1 MKNNQVLNTNPLKYI
16 IAGLFVIA
24 VFFGGLGVWSVYFPF
39 QGAVIASGVVN
50 VSGERKMVQHLE
62 GGIINKIFV
71 KEGDEVTQGDVLIEL
86 KSSQVSSSVELL
98 QGRLWAK
105 QAEAARL
112 RAEAGMKSSISW
124 PKTLKGLK
132 KNPEITQILATEKDI
147 FVSRRSD
154 LQGKIKLYHSQ
165 ISQTRN
171 RIEGAREELKS
182 VTEIILNLEEDLTS
196 KRPLLA
202 EKYMGKTDILTLER
216 SLAEYR
222 GRKGKLNQDIAQFTQ
237 MIQEF
242 ELRIVDMENQYK
254 DEAVSKLGEVTDL
267 IFDLKDQITPM
278 LDAQHRL
285 EVRAPVSG
293 VVLNIQVH
301 SEDSGVIQPGMP
313 LLEIVPKD
321 LRMMVKA
328 QVRPQDIISVK
339 KGQPTKVQLAAFQRN
354 STPPIKGKVTYVSPD
369 LMNQETP
376 RGEMSY
382 YEVHVQVDE
391 VDLKAHNAYLSPGM
405 PAVCYITTESRTVIS
420 YLLDPLLQNVDKA
433 MRE

>member
-1 MKNNQVLNTNPLKYI
+1 MKKNPVLNTNPSKYI
-16 IAGLFVIA
+16 IAGLLVIA
-24 VFFGGLGVWSVYFPF
+24 FFFGGIGVWSVYFPF
-39 QGAVIASGVVN
+39 QGAVIAPGVVN
-50 VSGERKMVQHLE
+50 VLGERKMVQHLE

-71 KEGDEVTQGDVLIEL
+71 KEGDEVNQGDVLIEL
-86 KSSQVSSSVELL
+86 RSSQVSSNVELL

-105 QAEAARL
+105 EAEAARL

-124 PKTLKGLK
+124 PKALNELKGD
-132 KNPEITQILATEKDI
+132 PDIAQILSTEKDI

-154 LQGKIKLYHSQ
+154 LQGKIKLYQSQ
-165 ISQTRN
+165 ISQTKN
-171 RIEGAREELKS
+171 RIEGAKEELKS
-182 VTEIILNLEEDLTS
+182 VTEIILNLEEDLAG

-202 EKYMGKTDILTLER
+202 EKYMGKNDILTLER
-216 SLAEYR
+216 SLSEYR
-222 GRKGKLNQDIAQFTQ
+222 GRKGKLKQDIAQFTQ
-237 MIQEF
+237 MIQEYK
-242 ELRIVDMENQYK
+242 LRIVDMENQYK
-254 DEAVSKLGEVTDL
+254 DAAVSNLGEVTDL
-267 IFDLKDQITPM
+267 IFDLKDQITPI

-293 VVLNIQVH
+293 VVLNVQVH

-321 LRMMVKA
+321 LRMVIKA

-339 KGQPTKVQLAAFQRN
+339 KGQLTKVQLAAFQRK
-354 STPPIKGKVTYVSPD
+354 STPPIRGEVIYVSPD
-369 LMNQETP
+369 LMSEQTAH
-376 RGEMSY
+376 GQMSY

-405 PAVCYITTESRTVIS
+405 PAACYITTESRTVIS
-420 YLLDPLLQNVDKA
+420 YLLDPLLENVDKA